1 MKAFETFTGTVM
13 ALDRANIDTDAII
26 PKEYLK
32 SVKRTGFGPALF
44 SDWRY
49 ENGEG
54 SPELADFKMNQPTFR
69 DAEILVA
76 GNNFGCGSS
85 REHAVWAI
93 QQQGFR
99 VVIAASQESDGE
111 TIPAFADIFRN
122 NCGKNGLLTIELA
135 PEQVSEIMAAADAE
149 APLKATVNLQD
160 QTVTCL
166 TAAGEKTYAFD
177 YDANLKDRMINGL
190 DEISLTL
197 KFEDEIAAFE
207 ATYDVRLNE
216 E

>member
-1 MKAFETFTGTVM
+1 MKAFKTFTGTVM
-13 ALDRANIDTDAII
+13 GLDRANIDTDAII

-54 SPELADFKMNQPTFR
+54 TPVKPEFKLNQDDFR

-111 TIPAFADIFRN
+111 VIPAFADIFRN
-122 NCGKNGLLTIELA
+122 NCGKNGLLAIELA
-135 PEQVSEIMAAADAE
+135 PEQVQEIMALADAE
-149 APLKATVNLQD
+149 APLKATVSLED

-166 TAAGEKTYAFD
+166 TAAGEKVYPFA
-177 YDANLKDRMINGL
+177 YDVNLKARMIEGL

-197 KFEDEIAAFE
+197 QFDNDIAAFE
-207 ATYDVRLNE
+207 AGHNVRLNQG
-216 E
+216 

>member
-13 ALDRANIDTDAII
+13 GLDRANIDTDAII

-54 SPELADFKMNQPTFR
+54 TPVKPEFKLNQDAFR

-99 VVIAASQESDGE
+99 VVIASSQESDGE
-111 TIPAFADIFRN
+111 IIPAFADIFRN

-135 PEQVSEIMAAADAE
+135 PEQVAEIMALSDAE
-149 APLKATVNLQD
+149 APLKATVSLEA
-160 QTVTCL
+160 QTLTCL
-166 TAAGEKTYAFD
+166 SAAGEKVYSFE
-177 YDANLKDRMINGL
+177 YDINLKERLVKGL
-190 DEISLTL
+190 DEIALTL
-197 KFEDEIAAFE
+197 QIESDIDAFE
-207 ATYDVRLNE
+207 STYDLRLNE
-216 E
+216 A